1 MDRIYVSYNEIHI
14 SNIKGDVTDIA
25 LKIKNSMKILIE
37 NNSSWLGRQLKNKMI
52 KKLDDMKLVIGHFE
66 EILDDKELE
75 KEFSCFEFNE
85 KMSFD
90 EIELKT
96 IECTLK
102 RVSSMFQFKA
112 GSDNILI
119 SNYAKFYHY
128 SFDNKYGAVIEENLV
143 YILSGALHFPN
154 YELDM
159 PLAMKFA
166 QIGSII
172 GHAIAVILLDDVFK
186 QDSKKIVTENF
197 IEYKNRLKCFERQY
211 KEIKDKAN
219 EEVVNN
225 YLDLLDQTLYNVP
238 NEIEKF
244 NDQFGEE
251 FVEMNLGMKAAF
263 LAFKNIRKRKFEER
277 DYIFKDG
284 LIFTEENLFFI
295 HYTFAS
301 F

>member
-1 MDRIYVSYNEIHI
+1 
-14 SNIKGDVTDIA
+14 
-25 LKIKNSMKILIE
+25 
-37 NNSSWLGRQLKNKMI
+37 
-52 KKLDDMKLVIGHFE
+52 
-66 EILDDKELE
+66 
-75 KEFSCFEFNE
+75 
-85 KMSFD
+85 MSFD

-96 IECTLK
+96 IECTFE
-102 RVSSMFQFKA
+102 RVNLMFQFKA

-119 SNYAKFYHY
+119 SNYVKFYHY
-128 SFDNKYGAVIEENLV
+128 SLENKYGAIIDENLV

-159 PLAMKFA
+159 PPAMKFA

-186 QDSKKIVTENF
+186 KDSKEIVTENLS
-197 IEYKNRLKCFERQY
+197 EYKNRLKCFEKQY

-219 EEVVNN
+219 EE
-225 YLDLLDQTLYNVP
+225 VP

-263 LAFKNIRKRKFEER
+263 LAFKDIRKRKFDER
-277 DYIFKDG
+277 EVDYRFNDVVKV
-284 LIFTEENLFFI
+284 
-295 HYTFAS
+295 A
-301 F
+301 